1 MNEINPKVERP
12 VIENM
17 RTKEKKI
24 ENVQSN
30 TYDAE
35 KLEKE
40 KVSFKNKNCISEF
53 KSLIKERPYFI
64 YVIYHRCL
72 YKDQLLYLYS
82 IITVLLQISWYSLLD
97 FMVMVFTHIKLA
109 IVKSR

>member
-40 KVSFKNKNCISEF
+40 KVSFKNTNCISEF

-64 YVIYHRCL
+64 FHL
-72 YKDQLLYLYS
+72 P
-82 IITVLLQISWYSLLD
+82 
-97 FMVMVFTHIKLA
+97 
-109 IVKSR
+109 